1 MRIILAAI
9 AAFFLA
15 SAAQA
20 TVTTA
25 NVNCRIRPAASSSV
39 AERIPRG
46 ATVSV
51 VERQRTW
58 SKLRRDRGCWVASR
72 YLGETGARSASS
84 YVGVPRATNSYTRAE
99 TRRANRRSF
108 RSSSRRSYAP
118 RRSRSAGYSY
128 GDGNCPCS
136 GSNICVGPRGGRY
149 CITSGGNKR
158 YGL

>member
-9 AAFFLA
+9 AAFVLA

-46 ATVSV
+46 STVSV

-72 YLGETGARSASS
+72 YLG
-84 YVGVPRATNSYTRAE
+84 
-99 TRRANRRSF
+99 
-108 RSSSRRSYAP
+108 
-118 RRSRSAGYSY
+118 
-128 GDGNCPCS
+128 GDGRALDV
-136 GSNICVGPRGGRY
+136 ILRRGVADNQFLFEG
-149 CITSGGNKR
+149 
-158 YGL
+158 

>member
-9 AAFFLA
+9 AAIFLA

-39 AERIPRG
+39 AERIPQG
-46 ATVSV
+46 STVSV

-58 SKLRRDRGCWVASR
+58 SKLRRDRSCWVASR
-72 YLGETGARSASS
+72 YLGETAARSTSS
-84 YVGVPRATNSYTRAE
+84 YVGVPRTADSYSRAE
-99 TRRANRRSF
+99 TRRANRRSL
-108 RSSSRRSYAP
+108 RSSSRRSSTP
-118 RRSRSAGYSY
+118 RRSRSAGYLY
-128 GDGNCPCS
+128 GGSSCPCS

-149 CITSGGNKR
+149 CITSGGNKH